1 MNTNNLI
8 NAARFYLRQ
17 VRRLERAGLDAQD
30 ELLEAVIWEYA
41 PQAADR
47 LEHLQ
52 QSQPIPIP
60 VKRRRDNFRRTGY
73 DWEDE

>member
-41 PQAADR
+41 QQAADR

-52 QSQPIPIP
+52 QSQPIPIL